1 MLFVK
6 NKVVRNAAWI
16 IACKVVQAFLQLVI
30 TMLTARYLGPSNYG
44 VINYAASVIAFAVP
58 VMQLGVRNTLVQ
70 ELVAAPDSKGKTL
83 GTSLVMNLV
92 SAIFCM
98 IGITAFSMVA
108 NAGEKET
115 IIVCV
120 LYSFCL
126 LFQSVEV
133 VQYWF
138 QEKLESKYVAITMLI
153 AYIASAAYQTYLL
166 VTYKNIYWFAVSQSV
181 QHIIIAGL
189 LLVFYHRQGGEK
201 LTVSLKC
208 ACELFSRSKYYILS
222 NMMVTVFAQTDRVM
236 LKLMVNDAVT
246 GYYSAAVN
254 CANMTNFIFLAI
266 IDSARPP
273 IFQSKQAGDR
283 TKYEQGLVKL
293 YSVII
298 YMSVAQCIAMT
309 VFAKLIIH
317 ILYGASY
324 YPAVAALQVAVWYT
338 SFAHV
343 GLVRD
348 IWILAEGKQS
358 ILWKINILG
367 AMANVVLNFILIPY
381 CGMMGA
387 AIASLITQALTNVG
401 MSAMF
406 KSIRYSNK
414 LMLRG
419 CNLSVLF
426 KNKLT

>member
-1 MLFVK
+1 
-6 NKVVRNAAWI
+6 
-16 IACKVVQAFLQLVI
+16 
-30 TMLTARYLGPSNYG
+30 
-44 VINYAASVIAFAVP
+44 
-58 VMQLGVRNTLVQ
+58 
-70 ELVAAPDSKGKTL
+70 
-83 GTSLVMNLV
+83 
-92 SAIFCM
+92 
-98 IGITAFSMVA
+98 
-108 NAGEKET
+108 
-115 IIVCV
+115 
-120 LYSFCL
+120 
-126 LFQSVEV
+126 
-133 VQYWF
+133 
-138 QEKLESKYVAITMLI
+138 
-153 AYIASAAYQTYLL
+153 
-166 VTYKNIYWFAVSQSV
+166 
-181 QHIIIAGL
+181 
-189 LLVFYHRQGGEK
+189 
-201 LTVSLKC
+201 
-208 ACELFSRSKYYILS
+208 
-222 NMMVTVFAQTDRVM
+222 
-236 LKLMVNDAVT
+236 
-246 GYYSAAVN
+246 
-254 CANMTNFIFLAI
+254 
-266 IDSARPP
+266 
-273 IFQSKQAGDR
+273 
-283 TKYEQGLVKL
+283 
-293 YSVII
+293 
-298 YMSVAQCIAMT
+298 MT

-367 AMANVVLNFILIPY
+367 AMANVVLNFVLIPY